1 MLVIGPGT
9 VEQARRYAQRFRL
22 PFSVAADPDRSVYR
36 RFGLNRILLRLLQRS
51 GVFLLDGTGT
61 IRFAHAAT
69 NPEASLPIQQVLEN
83 LRQLAETDRP

>member
-1 MLVIGPGT
+1 MIGPGT
-9 VEQARRYAQRFRL
+9 VDQARRYAQRFRL

-51 GVFLLDGTGT
+51 GVVLLDGPGA

-83 LRQLAETDRP
+83 LRRLAETERP